1 MTIDEQAFE
10 MTLEVLGWDG
20 SDGPGNCSSVRSF
33 FAEYD
38 TETTADLNKMR
49 EMIDRGEWEPL
60 RRLCHTWKGRNSQI
74 GFQKCARLSQDFHDF
89 LSIAEPGVSNI
100 NKQAELFFAAIEQ
113 ECQVIRECL
122 RLHQI
127 LE

>member
-20 SDGPGNCSSVRSF
+20 SEGPGKCSGVRSF

-38 TETTADLNKMR
+38 TETTADLKRMR
-49 EMIDRGEWEPL
+49 QMIDGGQWEPL

-74 GFQKCARLSQDFHDF
+74 GFRKCARLSQDFHDF
-89 LSIAEPGVSNI
+89 LSIAEPEDHKTI
-100 NKQAELFFAAIEQ
+100 EQANLFFSAIEH
-113 ECQVIRECL
+113 ECQIIRECL